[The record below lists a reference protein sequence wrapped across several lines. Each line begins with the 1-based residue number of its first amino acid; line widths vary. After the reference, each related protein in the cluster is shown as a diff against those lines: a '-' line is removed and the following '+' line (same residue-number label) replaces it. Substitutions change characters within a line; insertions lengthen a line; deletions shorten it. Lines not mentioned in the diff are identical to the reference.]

1 MSRPGIKQDFIL
13 SSVLQ
18 NAVKIVM
25 KKKIIKIIK
34 ALPISLLA
42 ALSFK
47 SF

>member
-34 ALPISLLA
+34 AFNS
-42 ALSFK
+42 
-47 SF
+47 